1 MQSIKPPNNNI
12 QHLDSPLYS
21 AHRCYCEN
29 KTDACR
35 WQVYRANRLCSST
48 LVSPRS
54 LWRTFNNKIPFVA
67 INNQYS
73 NRESTKNPFLR
84 NERFFIFFFLS
95 RDLNLKLTF
104 FFLSFFLS
112 FFFFALTHHI
122 HAIQWALRAKVPIK
136 SSKTAAPYSL
146 YLSIFLATLTSRK
159 RRAVFNSPIK
169 VVVCKEHVTLC
180 RSYSSAV
187 RHSWFFA

>member
-1 MQSIKPPNNNI
+1 MRVVGKYIEPTDFALQRWSLRVPYGVPSITKFHSLQSIINI
-12 QHLDSPLYS
+12 PTQRIHKESFS
-21 AHRCYCEN
+21 
-29 KTDACR
+29 KK
-35 WQVYRANRLCSST
+35 
-48 LVSPRS
+48 
-54 LWRTFNNKIPFVA
+54 RTFL
-67 INNQYS
+67 S
-73 NRESTKNPFLR
+73 
-84 NERFFIFFFLS
+84 FFFSFS
-95 RDLNLKLTF
+95 RFKF
-104 FFLSFFLS
+104 KIIFFLSFFLS
-112 FFFFALTHHI
+112 FFFFFFALTHHI